1 MKGGK
6 KKERFSRIKHANHNL
21 TDANPV
27 KEDIFLTVTS
37 KFRERMMWALEIYK
51 AKTSHVL

>member
-1 MKGGK
+1 MKVSQQI
-6 KKERFSRIKHANHNL
+6 ERFSRIKHANHNSP
-21 TDANPV
+21 DANPV

-37 KFRERMMWALEIYK
+37 KFREGMMWALEIYN